1 MARTDIEWGDGE
13 PTISVDV
20 RFNAA
25 QMKQLLEGEWVKL
38 EEVTAKTLHEVA
50 AALSDPRQV
59 EIDNLTWEQTRL
71 RYQIA
76 ALERLVSP
84 EQRRAALTESYYEVS
99 QHDTP
104 ARARERAALSD

>member
-1 MARTDIEWGDGE
+1 MARTDIKWGDGE
-13 PTISVDV
+13 PTITIDV
-20 RFNAA
+20 KFDAA
-25 QMKQLLEGEWVKL
+25 QMKRLLEGEWVKL

-59 EIDNLTWEQTRL
+59 EIDDLTWEQMRL

-76 ALERLVSP
+76 ALERFVSRQ
-84 EQRRAALTESYYEVS
+84 QRDAAIAESYYEVS

-104 ARARERAALSD
+104 ARARERATRCS